1 MHARA
6 ICSDQ
11 CLRRDA
17 ARMQSQETT
26 AVTSRDC
33 DGGAQYIL
41 SARVVQTKGITPSP
55 LRKYILDLPGIF
67 DHRIERIPIE

>member
-11 CLRRDA
+11 CLHRDA
-17 ARMQSQETT
+17 ARMQSQEAT

-33 DGGAQYIL
+33 DAGAQYIL
-41 SARVVQTKGITPSP
+41 SARVVHERYNARSP
-55 LRKYILDLPGIF
+55 QKIYTLDRSSIF
-67 DHRIERIPIE
+67 DHRIERISTE